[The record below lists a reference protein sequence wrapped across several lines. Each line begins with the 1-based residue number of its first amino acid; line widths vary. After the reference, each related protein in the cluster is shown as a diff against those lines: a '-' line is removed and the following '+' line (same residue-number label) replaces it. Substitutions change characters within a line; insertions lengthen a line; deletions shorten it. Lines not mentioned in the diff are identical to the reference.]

1 MWTGHNVFIGAV
13 YFASV
18 EVFFWSIRCE
28 AMLRLVQRVWCTLAN
43 QVRGFAI
50 SANHVQTQS
59 SAGVAYFI
67 FPALF
72 TGCKLSA
79 LPSGFRCF
87 SLCGLVYF
95 ARDFPEHSY
104 SSIKRKIRFRFKDR
118 ISLGTSNFLPRTFLE
133 TIKNSKLQTVENQ
146 PCKLYKRSLYKFL
159 VLILRKK
166 GGIILYEPTLTW
178 TR

>member
-1 MWTGHNVFIGAV
+1 MPSRPITYKPNPVRELLTSYFPRFSRAV
-13 YFASV
+13 S
-18 EVFFWSIRCE
+18 C
-28 AMLRLVQRVWCTLAN
+28 
-43 QVRGFAI
+43 
-50 SANHVQTQS
+50 
-59 SAGVAYFI
+59 
-67 FPALF
+67 P
-72 TGCKLSA
+72 A
-79 LPSGFRCF
+79 LPSDFRSFC
-87 SLCGLVYF
+87 LCGLVYF

-166 GGIILYEPTLTW
+166 GGIILYEPTLT
-178 TR
+178 